1 MIIRNGDMAEQYL
14 VFSPSGLSVYHANIV
29 ERFCHYRSIN
39 GSYNSKRNYYEIKD
53 QEWCVLGGGLWLLD
67 EVTKT
72 IKLHGESQAYGKYD
86 KQMRISLKS
95 ATDSAANRPAVSLQT
110 GHPYRGESAT
120 PSERS
125 DAVLIIFL
133 QLYVFVNFD
142 LVFLIDS
149 PFIDTL

>member
-1 MIIRNGDMAEQYL
+1 M
-14 VFSPSGLSVYHANIV
+14 PSLA
-29 ERFCHYRSIN
+29 
-39 GSYNSKRNYYEIKD
+39 
-53 QEWCVLGGGLWLLD
+53 LL
-67 EVTKT
+67 
-72 IKLHGESQAYGKYD
+72 
-86 KQMRISLKS
+86 RISLKS